1 MSARP
6 NARVPATEV
15 AGSPLGHA
23 QPARDGAIG
32 GGRLSEGVDALER
45 PGRWVT
51 PALVA
56 ASYLVATVLNA
67 GALLFGGRPSVAAVV
82 SSWAY
87 LFAWLVHA
95 FAAGRW
101 RRCRSLRS
109 MVVFWA
115 VAVGG
120 TAICGTFLR
129 LNLGTGAA
137 IPGGWVAPAI
147 LLVVAAPLYGLAG
160 WWGADPLGVLVGVAV
175 ASAALTGVTAL
186 AARSRRPR
194 PGI

>member
-15 AGSPLGHA
+15 AGSPTGHA
-23 QPARDGAIG
+23 QPGRAGAIG
-32 GGRLSEGVDALER
+32 GGPGGAVEALER

-51 PALVA
+51 PTLVA
-56 ASYLVATVLNA
+56 ACYLVATVLNA
-67 GALLFGGRPSVAAVV
+67 GALLFGGRPSAAAVV

-87 LFAWLVHA
+87 LAAWLVHA

-175 ASAALTGVTAL
+175 ASATLTGVTAL
-186 AARSRRPR
+186 AARGLRSRPAT
-194 PGI
+194 